1 MNQLKVSTM
10 TYIGSINTD
19 THIKDIYSQYVNR
32 AFHDDLYIENKATK
46 FNKKGKFVK
55 SFGNQLTIKSKRR
68 KYNIKLFFNNKFQ
81 ITGIKSD
88 EDVERIIYAI
98 KTTLHVDMLNPV
110 MVMKNVTLKMDR
122 NPEHMIHLYD
132 LCAKLMDEGYES
144 YYTPEIYPGIK
155 LKYNSSTALIFAT
168 GSIIISTKKEE
179 EIKELYDIIS
189 KNIYINVN
197 DKTKQQDT

>member
-19 THIKDIYSQYVNR
+19 THIKDIYSQYVNT

-88 EDVERIIYAI
+88 EDVERIIYTI

-110 MVMKNVTLKMDR
+110 MVMKNVTLKR
-122 NPEHMIHLYD
+122 WI
-132 LCAKLMDEGYES
+132 
-144 YYTPEIYPGIK
+144 EIP
-155 LKYNSSTALIFAT
+155 NT
-168 GSIIISTKKEE
+168 
-179 EIKELYDIIS
+179 
-189 KNIYINVN
+189 
-197 DKTKQQDT
+197 

>member
-19 THIKDIYSQYVNR
+19 THIKDIYSQYVNT
-32 AFHDDLYIENKATK
+32 AFHDDSYIENKATK

-122 NPEHMIHLYD
+122 NPN
-132 LCAKLMDEGYES
+132 
-144 YYTPEIYPGIK
+144 T
-155 LKYNSSTALIFAT
+155 
-168 GSIIISTKKEE
+168 
-179 EIKELYDIIS
+179 
-189 KNIYINVN
+189 
-197 DKTKQQDT
+197 

>member
-32 AFHDDLYIENKATK
+32 TFHDDIYIENKATK

-98 KTTLHVDMLNPV
+98 KTTLGIDMLNPV
-110 MVMKNVTLKMDR
+110 MVMKNVTLKVDR
-122 NPEHMIHLYD
+122 SPEHMIHLYD
-132 LCAKLMDEGYES
+132 LCAKFTDEGYES

-155 LKYNSSTALIFAT
+155 LKYTSSTALIFAT

-189 KNIYINVN
+189 KNISSL
-197 DKTKQQDT
+197 